1 MRQEIV
7 YFYVTLLRHGE
18 TTENKNRII
27 QGHLDTDLSDSGYEQ
42 ARNVRTCIK
51 QSAPDIVI
59 SSDLKRA
66 RFTAYEIIDAKVV
79 EVEPRLRERNFG
91 SLTGRTWSEVQKF
104 TESDFQVGQEC
115 DGWRSVGGECP
126 HELASRTHDFLL
138 DLCSRLL
145 EKPVIHNDNRCF
157 PIIGSTDV
165 PRMEDIITKNC
176 TVFPKN
182 GTEIPSIN
190 YAGHILIVS
199 HGGWIRQFL
208 RLLAY
213 HSKYKQD
220 FPKQCISSVMNNC
233 GICQVGIAFDVE
245 SLKMY
250 QKCPPDS
257 RSVFNSPLPVFG
269 STMVQNGKST
279 SGKKT
284 DSCKYSCSAN
294 PMLPIMAVCYRFNV
308 TGSLASLV
316 QDHNVP
322 SMLPNNKESSHEENF
337 PRDDENEY
345 AGQSSS
351 K

>member
-1 MRQEIV
+1 MRQEIL

-27 QGHLDTDLSDSGYEQ
+27 QGHLDTDLSDNGYEQ
-42 ARNVRTCIK
+42 ARNVRTFIN

-66 RFTAYEIIDAKVV
+66 RFTAYE
-79 EVEPRLRERNFG
+79 
-91 SLTGRTWSEVQKF
+91 
-104 TESDFQVGQEC
+104 
-115 DGWRSVGGECP
+115 
-126 HELASRTHDFLL
+126 LASRTHDFLL
-138 DLCSRLL
+138 DLCFRLL
-145 EKPVIHNDNRCF
+145 EKPVIHTDNRRQVCF

-245 SLKMY
+245 SMKMY

-269 STMVQNGKST
+269 STMVQNGTST
-279 SGKKT
+279 SGEKT
-284 DSCKYSCSAN
+284 DSCKYICSAN

-322 SMLPNNKESSHEENF
+322 STLSNNKESSHEENF
-337 PRDDENEY
+337 PRYDENEY